1 MGSESVYHW
10 SLLILA
16 ILVLLQLMVGAIAL
30 VIATLHI
37 YRLQTSCRRVLQKGL
52 VLLERVDRTL
62 IQTVDTTRELS
73 KWCEQV
79 SAAACRTSS
88 AMIEVDKKVGKSLS
102 YMQET
107 TTRWSEYSDNLLNRF
122 SGASGRAHRAIL
134 DPASRLSV
142 LLDAVQ
148 TALAYLR
155 PKQEKEEAPSRY
167 HTDQGIFI

>member
-1 MGSESVYHW
+1 MGSESLYHW
-10 SLLILA
+10 SLLTLA
-16 ILVLLQLMVGAIAL
+16 ILVLLQLMAGAIVL
-30 VIATLHI
+30 VVATLQI
-37 YRLQTSCRRVLQKGL
+37 QRLQTSSRRVLQKGL
-52 VLLERVDRTL
+52 GLLERVDRTL

-79 SAAACRTSS
+79 SAAASRTSS
-88 AMIEVDKKVGKSLS
+88 AITEADKKVEQSLS

-107 TTRWSEYSDNLLNRF
+107 TTRWAGYSDKLLNRF
-122 SGASGRAHRAIL
+122 SGASGRTHRAIL

-155 PKQEKEEAPSRY
+155 PKEKKEEDPSQY
-167 HTDQGIFI
+167 HTDQEIFI